1 MSKSS
6 EIYKNSHLTS
16 SQRGEGLAERTQ
28 RSVFFYTFVKETAK
42 NSMLLLSGPNIS
54 GNEWKYVKDCLDTG
68 WVSSVGA
75 YVEKF
80 EKMTAE
86 FTGAKFAVATSSGT
100 TALHICLILNNIQR
114 DDYVIAPNI
123 TFVASINAIKYTNA
137 DPILIDVDEHT
148 WQMDLDLLEKF
159 LSGETEIKND
169 NSIYKKDGRKIK
181 AIMPVHVLGNM
192 CDMGRLLHISKKY
205 NLIVIEDATE
215 ALGSYYKNKHAGTFG
230 LMGTFSYNGNK
241 IITTG
246 GGGMIIT
253 DNEALAKKAKHIT
266 TQAKSDPFEYMHDE
280 IGYNYRLVNTAAAMG
295 VGQMELLPEFL
306 KRKREIIAFYKKE
319 LEEVGDISFQKIDHD
334 VNPNWWLPTIMT
346 EKQKQ
351 VLKILNENKMQSRP
365 FWVPMNKLPM
375 FKNNLYYTKDNR
387 SDYIYQKCL
396 SIPCSTNIS
405 DDELASVVLKIKEV
419 Y

>member
-1 MSKSS
+1 
-6 EIYKNSHLTS
+6 
-16 SQRGEGLAERTQ
+16 
-28 RSVFFYTFVKETAK
+28 
-42 NSMLLLSGPNIS
+42 MLLLSGPNIS

-86 FTGAKFAVATSSGT
+86 FAGAKYAVATSSGT
-100 TALHICLILNNIQR
+100 TALHICLILNGVQK
-114 DDYVIAPNI
+114 DDYVIAPNV
-123 TFVASINAIKYTNA
+123 TFVASINSIKYTNA
-137 DPILIDVDEHT
+137 DPILIDIDEHT

-159 LSGETEIKND
+159 LSEETEIKND
-169 NSIYKKDGRKIK
+169 SSIYKKDGRKIK

-192 CDMGRLLHISKKY
+192 CDMDRLLEISKKY

-215 ALGSYYKNKHAGTFG
+215 GLGSYYKNKHAGTFG
-230 LMGTFSYNGNK
+230 QLGTFSYNGNK

-253 DNEALAKKAKHIT
+253 DDEALAKRAKHLT

-295 VGQMELLPEFL
+295 VGQMELLPQFL
-306 KRKREIIAFYKKE
+306 KRKREIIDFYKKE
-319 LEEVGDISFQKIDHD
+319 LEGVGDIAFQKVDD
-334 VNPNWWLPTIMT
+334 TVSPNWWLPTIIT
-346 EKQKQ
+346 GKQKQ
-351 VLKILNENKMQSRP
+351 VLKILNDNKMQSRP

-375 FKNNLYYTKDNR
+375 FKNNLYYTNNDR

-396 SIPCSTNIS
+396 SIPCSTNITN
-405 DDELASVVLKIKEV
+405 DEMAAVVSKIKEV
-419 Y
+419 FNL